1 MSSIRRHLT
10 LLLIASLTLVS
21 FSAALQGYR
30 SSMQMSSKLFDAEL
44 TSLTSSFADIQV
56 RPNSQIFDSAEQ
68 ITVQIWQD
76 NQLLLRSRNSPI
88 SAIGD
93 FKTGFSEQNFAGKRW
108 RIYSTENPAQKRWT
122 MVAQPLKSRSELA
135 QSMILAAMMPLIF
148 SIPVLA
154 IIIYF
159 VVSQGLKPLR
169 TLSTELNSRSPRNFQ
184 AFNLAD
190 KPAELV
196 PVLSTLNSLLSR
208 LQSAFERE
216 QQFAA
221 NAAHELRTPLSVLK
235 INLHNLAKETAGNS
249 HSIDKLQQD
258 TDRMI
263 HVINQILLLSRTNPE
278 YFEAHSHDIDLYQI
292 AQQAISDRYTAID
305 NKRQSIEL
313 VGQSAVISSDEFALL
328 TLLQNL
334 LTNANKYTPE
344 LGAIRVSVTSDT
356 QYVRIAVEDSG
367 AGLNEDEYQKVLQRF
382 YRSSKHIKQKSQG
395 SGLGLAIVKQIVEL
409 HDGTIDLHKSD
420 LGGLCVLVELPLAP
434 SPGRL
439 A

>member
-30 SSMQMSSKLFDAEL
+30 SSMQMSSQLFDAEL
-44 TSLTSSFADIQV
+44 TSLANSFADIEV

-76 NQLLLRSRNSPI
+76 KQLLLRSTNSPV
-88 SAIGD
+88 SAIGG
-93 FKTGFSEQNFAGKRW
+93 FATGFSEHNFAGKRW
-108 RIYSTENPAQKRWT
+108 RIYSVENPAQKRWT

-159 VVSQGLKPLR
+159 VVSRGLKPLR
-169 TLSTELNSRSPRNFQ
+169 ALSTELNNRSPRNFQ

-196 PVLSTLNSLLSR
+196 PVLSTLNSLLTR

-235 INLHNLAKETAGNS
+235 INLHNLAKETAGKS
-249 HSIDKLQQD
+249 LSIDKLQQD

-278 YFEAHSHDIDLYQI
+278 YFEAHSHDVDVLLI

-305 NKRQSIEL
+305 NKQQSIEL

-334 LTNANKYTPE
+334 LANANKYTPE
-344 LGAIRVSVTSDT
+344 LGKIRVSVTSDT

-382 YRSSKHIKQKSQG
+382 YRSSKHIKQKSHG

-409 HDGTIDLHKSD
+409 HGGTIDLRKSD

-434 SPGRL
+434 PLDQL